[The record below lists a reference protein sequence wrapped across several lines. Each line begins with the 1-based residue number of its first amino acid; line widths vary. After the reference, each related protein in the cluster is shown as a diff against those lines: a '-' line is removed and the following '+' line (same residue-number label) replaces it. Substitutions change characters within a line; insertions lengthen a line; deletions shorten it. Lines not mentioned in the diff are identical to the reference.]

1 MAIPLLGEKMALV
14 VARKG
19 EHPEALIR
27 RFQKEVEQAGIMREL
42 KKRRHF
48 MSASQKRREKRKAA
62 EKRRRK
68 EEAASSSK

>member
-1 MAIPLLGEKMALV
+1 MALV

-19 EHPEALIR
+19 EHPESLIR

-42 KKRRHF
+42 KKRRYF
-48 MSASQKRREKRKAA
+48 MTPSQKRKEKRKAA

-68 EEAASSSK
+68 EEAAASSK